1 MELKNRDIKSMK
13 KYLIIMLTLSFVGCS
28 SIPIKSDNGSFRS
41 SLKPEYYK
49 KGDYVGLS
57 GLPKQQMLNHVDIDE
72 VIRHGIITVYL
83 LNLYVHSY
91 IRLDE
96 DGLRPLMGA
105 DKLYIIFYRIYD
117 GRVKGLKI
125 TIWEE
130 LGNKVF
136 SFVTYQEVS
145 KNEKGKFVIRNVSKE
160 EATRKRVKW
169 DDTKM

>member
-1 MELKNRDIKSMK
+1 MK
-13 KYLIIMLTLSFVGCS
+13 KYLIIIFIVLFTGCS
-28 SIPIKSDNGSFRS
+28 SIPIKSDNNGSFRS

-49 KGDYVGLS
+49 KGNYVGLS
-57 GLPKQQMLNHVDIDE
+57 GLPQQQMLNNVDIDE

-145 KNEKGKFVIRNVSKE
+145 KNEKGEFVIRNISKK
-160 EATRKRVKW
+160 EATRKRIKYE
-169 DDTKM
+169 DEQES